1 MDDEPGTGQA
11 TGHRVLLLL
20 LIGVVLVAAT
30 VAVTWHISGH
40 RADQVP
46 FAAATSNATAGEP
59 PQATAAGRTPP
70 SSTAPTTTARGSCP
84 AGPVSTAAPTSVPAD
99 LEWATGGYEPL
110 PYSPTY
116 GPFRQSTVGLPE
128 CFAHSLMG
136 GVIAAWTINADLFS
150 TGWRQALDT
159 QVARTAGYPRLL
171 TELEATPPDGTPGI
185 DSPAGFSVVAAT
197 ADTVTVDLVLQ
208 GAGNGGLIGC
218 SLTVSWDG
226 GDWQL
231 DPRPDGT
238 LTTMPC
244 PAVDPG
250 TFVSWGP

>member
-1 MDDEPGTGQA
+1 MDDDPRTGRPA
-11 TGHRVLLLL
+11 GRRVLLLL
-20 LIGVVLVAAT
+20 LVGAVLVAS
-30 VAVTWHISGH
+30 TWHIGGH

-46 FAAATSNATAGEP
+46 VATATFSATAVDP

-70 SSTAPTTTARGSCP
+70 SPTAPTTRNRGSCP
-84 AGPVSTAAPTSVPAD
+84 AGPVGTAAPTSVPPD

-110 PYSPTY
+110 PYSATS
-116 GPFRQSTVGLPE
+116 GPFRQSAVGFPE
-128 CFAHSLMG
+128 CFAHTPMG
-136 GVIAAWTINADLFS
+136 AVIAAWTINADLFS

-238 LTTMPC
+238 LTTTPC
-244 PAVDPG
+244 PPVDAG
-250 TFVSWGP
+250 TFANWGP